1 LARTRTRAILDAL
14 AKVTRRDRKSIFSF
28 SANNISYTA
37 VALLF
42 MSDPGALI
50 VFAVIIAMVLFFP
63 LTADPLRKIPPE
75 RLSLWPLAA
84 REHRFLRVMSVGF
97 NPLVWLLVALLVW
110 KRVTL
115 GLWAL
120 VAVMFA
126 IGFAAPWR
134 YLHGRGGAARWLPGV
149 SWLPRF
155 PTHLNQLLR
164 KNLRELLATLDFYA
178 ALVLALAAAAFRVA
192 GRLPSDAFLPLTL
205 LVMLLISTCA
215 LSLFGLDGEG
225 GFTRY
230 QLLPLPGWQILA
242 AKDAIFL
249 LVCVLL
255 TAPLHPLAGFAA
267 ALMALAA
274 GRGSSIGRHGDERRW
289 RFRTSHSFGVSVTQI
304 ALMIA
309 AGAAT
314 AGWDAFAVVPC
325 LLVYGI
331 SVWRPGHLLE
341 RHIAESVG

>member
-1 LARTRTRAILDAL
+1 LARTRTRAILEAL
-14 AKVTRRDRKSIFSF
+14 AKVTRRDRQSIFSF

-50 VFAVIIAMVLFFP
+50 FFAVIIALVLFFP

-75 RLSLWPLAA
+75 RLSLWPLTA
-84 REHRFLRVMSVGF
+84 REHWGLRAISFSF
-97 NPLVWLLVALLVW
+97 NPVIWLLAGLLAW

-120 VAVMFA
+120 VAVLFV

-134 YLHGRGGAARWLPGV
+134 YMRGRGGAVR
-149 SWLPRF
+149 WLPRF

-178 ALVLALAAAAFRVA
+178 ALILAIAAAAFRIG
-192 GRLPSDAFLPLTL
+192 GRLPADAFLPITL

-215 LSLFGLDGEG
+215 LSLFGLDGED

-230 QLLPLPGWQILA
+230 RLLPLRGWQILA
-242 AKDAIFL
+242 AKDAVFL
-249 LVCVLL
+249 LVSVLL
-255 TAPLHPLAGFAA
+255 TAPLNPLAGFAA
-267 ALMALAA
+267 ALL
-274 GRGSSIGRHGDERRW
+274 GLTIGHGSSIDRHGDERRW
-289 RFRTSHSFGVSVTQI
+289 RFQTSHSFGVSVTQI
-304 ALMIA
+304 AVMIA
-309 AGAAT
+309 AGATT
-314 AGWDAFAVVPC
+314 AGWSALALVPC
-325 LLVYGI
+325 LAIYAV
-331 SVWRPGHLLE
+331 STWRAGLALD
-341 RHIAESVG
+341 RQLRA

>member
-1 LARTRTRAILDAL
+1 LARTRTRAILEAL

-50 VFAVIIAMVLFFP
+50 FFAVIIALVLFFP
-63 LTADPLRKIPPE
+63 LTADPLRKIPPD
-75 RLSLWPLAA
+75 RLSFWPLTA
-84 REHRFLRVMSVGF
+84 REHWILRAVSVGF
-97 NPLVWLLVALLVW
+97 NPVIWFLVALLVW
-110 KRVTL
+110 KRVTP

-120 VAVMFA
+120 IAVLFA

-134 YLHGRGGAARWLPGV
+134 YMRGHGGAVRWLPH
-149 SWLPRF
+149 F

-178 ALVLALAAAAFRVA
+178 ALVLALAAAGFRIA

-230 QLLPLPGWQILA
+230 QLLPLAGWQILA

-249 LVCVLL
+249 AVSVLL
-255 TAPLHPLAGFAA
+255 TSPLNPLAGFAA
-267 ALMALAA
+267 ALLALAV
-274 GRGSSIGRHGDERRW
+274 GHGSSIGRHGDERRW
-289 RFRTSHSFGVSVTQI
+289 RFQTSHSFAVSITQI
-304 ALMIA
+304 ALMIS
-309 AGAAT
+309 AGATT
-314 AGWDAFAVVPC
+314 AGWNALAAVPC
-325 LLVYGI
+325 LAIYAV
-331 SVWRPGHLLE
+331 SNWRAGLALDRHL
-341 RHIAESVG
+341 RA

>member
-1 LARTRTRAILDAL
+1 LARTRTRAILEAL

-42 MSDPGALI
+42 MSDSGALI
-50 VFAVIIAMVLFFP
+50 FFAVIIALVLFFP
-63 LTADPLRKIPPE
+63 LTADPLRKIPPD
-75 RLSLWPLAA
+75 RLSLWPLTA
-84 REHRFLRVMSVGF
+84 REHWILRAISLGF
-97 NPLVWLLVALLVW
+97 NPVIWLLAALLAW

-120 VAVMFA
+120 VAVLFA

-134 YLHGRGGAARWLPGV
+134 YMRGSGGAVR
-149 SWLPRF
+149 WLPRF

-164 KNLRELLATLDFYA
+164 KNLRELVAALDFYA
-178 ALVLALAAAAFRVA
+178 ALVLAVAAAAFRIA

-230 QLLPLPGWQILA
+230 RLLPLPGWQIFA

-255 TAPLHPLAGFAA
+255 TAPLNPLAGFAA
-267 ALMALAA
+267 ALMALTV
-274 GRGSSIGRHGDERRW
+274 GHSSSIGRHGDERRW
-289 RFRTSHSFGVSVTQI
+289 RFQTSHSFGVSVTQI
-304 ALMIA
+304 ALMIT
-309 AGAAT
+309 AGATT
-314 AGWDAFAVVPC
+314 AGWNGLAVIPC
-325 LLVYGI
+325 LAIYGV
-331 SVWRPGHLLE
+331 STWRAGRLLE
-341 RHIAESVG
+341 RHIIESVG